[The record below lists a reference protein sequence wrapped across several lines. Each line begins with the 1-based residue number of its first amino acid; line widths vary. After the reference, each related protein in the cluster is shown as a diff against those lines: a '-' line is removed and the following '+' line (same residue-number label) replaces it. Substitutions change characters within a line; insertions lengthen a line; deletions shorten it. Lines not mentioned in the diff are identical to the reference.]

1 MAVLRKI
8 SGNGGVSM
16 VYKSGR
22 VPTLNRET
30 EGCFC
35 LYHESLTL
43 PTSDNENSDSGSKEF
58 RTLKREHKI

>member
-1 MAVLRKI
+1 MAVQQKT

-22 VPTLNRET
+22 VPAPNRET
-30 EGCFC
+30 ESSFC

-43 PTSDNENSDSGSKEF
+43 STSDNENSDSGSKEF
-58 RTLKREHKI
+58 RNLKREHKI